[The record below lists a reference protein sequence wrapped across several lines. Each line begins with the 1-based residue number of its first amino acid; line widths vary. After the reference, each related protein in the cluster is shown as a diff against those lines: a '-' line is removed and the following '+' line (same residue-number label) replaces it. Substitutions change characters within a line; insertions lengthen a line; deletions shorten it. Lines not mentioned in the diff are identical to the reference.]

1 MQKKRILT
9 IATTTMLLSVGTIV
23 EVSNNNFSTVVEAQT
38 TVKKLTHNAYV
49 YNAKGKKTK
58 IILKKGKKLKVT
70 SCKTIKGK
78 KYAKIGKN
86 KFIVVSNF
94 LKKSLSKKKSK
105 VVKNNGQTTNDN
117 SEVDPYEDEDDQT
130 TKDWNKKYATGA
142 IIEAIKPN
150 SEMIQIGLGQRTYTV
165 PKGTRFYIPA
175 TVMSLTSFQ
184 GLLPKKDYYITTTA
198 TADATVCAKASD
210 FKTIDD
216 PDYQRACAV
225 YNLVHVDSDEG
236 DDDQYNAITHDAQAV
251 KDTTIYNANVKLND
265 DEAGDA
271 NENGYGNIQ
280 INKLTNHKMLR
291 SGKRVP
297 YGSDA
302 LAGLGKYN
310 GSYYFIYSTENE
322 DYAIKADDLIAVKAK
337 SDEY

>member
-1 MQKKRILT
+1 MKKKRILT
-9 IATTTMLLSVGTIV
+9 IAATTIFLSVGTIV
-23 EVSNNNFSTVVEAQT
+23 EVSNNNFSTVVEAKT

-58 IILKKGKKLKVT
+58 IILKKGKKLKIT
-70 SCKTIKGK
+70 SYRTIKGK

-86 KFIVVSNF
+86 KFIVASNF
-94 LKKSLSKKKSK
+94 LKSSTKKKSK
-105 VVKNNGQTTNDN
+105 ITKNKISKEDN
-117 SEVDPYEDEDDQT
+117 NSSEDIDDIDDQT
-130 TKDWNKKYATGA
+130 TKDWNKKYSTGA
-142 IIEAIKPN
+142 IIEATKPN

-165 PKGTRFYIPA
+165 PKGTRFYLPEA
-175 TVMSLTSFQ
+175 EMTLTNFG
-184 GLLPKKDYYITTTA
+184 GLLPKREYYITTNA
-198 TADATVCAKASD
+198 LADASVLAKASD
-210 FKTIDD
+210 FKPIVDL
-216 PDYQRACAV
+216 DYQRACAI

-251 KDTTIYNANVKLND
+251 KDTTIYAANTKYDEN
-265 DEAGDA
+265 EAGSE

-280 INKLTNHKMLR
+280 INKLTSHKTLK

-322 DYAIKADDLIAVKAK
+322 DYAIKADDLKAVKTK